1 VGETRLEGR
10 VYIGSDD
17 PGGGGGDKAY
27 MEYVAITG
35 EKTELQIVCHNDDNP
50 GSGAQDNSDDIGF
63 YPRGEVNCYKKLN
76 ALSFNATSDI
86 RHKENIVELENSLEK
101 ITSLRAVNYN
111 FKETPNSKAA
121 GLIAQEVDKVIPEA
135 ISKRK
140 ADKWT
145 LDYNSITG
153 YLVGCIKELKEENDA
168 LKEDIKRKGEVIV
181 KLHHDVSAIKEM
193 LNIRH

>member
-1 VGETRLEGR
+1 M
-10 VYIGSDD
+10 D
-17 PGGGGGDKAY
+17 
-27 MEYVAITG
+27 
-35 EKTELQIVCHNDDNP
+35 NDDN
-50 GSGAQDNSDDIGF
+50 DDIGF
-63 YPRGEVNCYKKLN
+63 YPTGQVNCSKQLN

-86 RHKENIVELENSLEK
+86 RHKENIVEIENSLEK

-111 FKETPNSKAA
+111 FKETPNIKAA

-153 YLVGCIKELKEENDA
+153 YLVGCIKELKQENET
-168 LKEDIKRKGEVIV
+168 LKTKVASLE
-181 KLHHDVSAIKEM
+181 SNMEM
-193 LNIRH
+193 IMKHLNL